1 MLNSITRDSLFQ
13 VPEFSFT
20 NIMGPDAKIYP
31 GTAAVY
37 DLDMIVPAGVDY
49 ADLDVCIEL

>member
-1 MLNSITRDSLFQ
+1 LNSITRDSLFQ